1 MGDLNKRE
9 EKRRSELGLYLA
21 LEKLNVIIY
30 VSKEREKE
38 LGMAKFVCV
47 EVDNIFETDITWFE
61 ELNMAKDYVVGEIMR
76 QMGIVDSR
84 LFTRVKDN
92 GNIVVENE
100 DSCCCSA
107 EIAYDRLSGWFEDED
122 WKIQYFV
129 EEVPQ

>member
-1 MGDLNKRE
+1 MGDLSKRE

-21 LEKLNVIIY
+21 LEKTSVIIY

-38 LGMAKFVCV
+38 LGMAKYVCV

-84 LFTRVKDN
+84 LFTRVKDS
-92 GNIVVENE
+92 GNIAVENE
-100 DSCCCSA
+100 DSCCYA
-107 EIAYDRLSGWFEDED
+107 EIACDRLSGWFKDDD
-122 WKIQYFV
+122 WEIRYFV